1 MENNTIKEELQPSL
15 PIKILSIAGGILSSL
30 AFIGFLFIAG
40 LYNSDIGLFI
50 FGIVLIIAGI
60 WIDNQFNKIFLDTI
74 SVSLYLIGYFLI
86 GLGLVQLEQNESAIS
101 LIFIVLASVCLFIN
115 KNVLISLLSV
125 LIIHGSILVLILSND
140 IYELLQLYIPALSI
154 TTLYLFLKEASF
166 KTIRLKFSSL
176 YAPVRSGFMLSFLS
190 ALFILGKKG
199 IFPIPA
205 HLNWVSSLV
214 IIGCIL
220 YLLSRIS
227 KQINK
232 QGTQFHYG
240 YFILVFLLL
249 LPTIYSPAISGC
261 LLILLLGFMVNYKT
275 GFVLGII
282 GLLYYISQY
291 YYDLNFNL
299 LTKSILMMASG
310 IMFLLAYFFI
320 NKQVLSDEKI

>member
-1 MENNTIKEELQPSL
+1 MVQV
-15 PIKILSIAGGILSSL
+15 KILSIAGGILSSL

-50 FGIVLIIAGI
+50 LGIVLLIAGI
-60 WIDNQFNKIFLDTI
+60 WIDNQFKKIFLDTI
-74 SVSLYLIGYFLI
+74 SVSLYLISYLLI
-86 GLGLVQLEQNESAIS
+86 GLGLGQLKQNESIIY
-101 LIFIVLASVCLFIN
+101 LLFILLATVCLFIN
-115 KNVLISLLSV
+115 KNTVISLLSV
-125 LIIHGSILVLILSND
+125 LIIHGSILALLLSND
-140 IYELLQLYIPALSI
+140 AYELLHLYIPALSI
-154 TTLYLFLKEASF
+154 AAIYLFLNEVRF
-166 KTIRLKFSSL
+166 KQIGVKFSNL
-176 YAPVRSGFMLSFLS
+176 YAPVRSGMVLSFLS
-190 ALFILGKKG
+190 ALFFLGKKG
-199 IFPIPA
+199 IFPIST

-220 YLLSRIS
+220 YLLSRLS

-232 QGTQFHYG
+232 QGRQFHYG
-240 YFILVFLLL
+240 YFILVFFLL
-249 LPTIYSPAISGC
+249 LPSIFSPAISGS

-310 IMFLLAYFFI
+310 IMLLLAYFFI

>member
-1 MENNTIKEELQPSL
+1 MENNTTNTELQPSL

-60 WIDNQFNKIFLDTI
+60 WIDNQFKKIFLDTI

-86 GLGLVQLEQNESAIS
+86 GLGLGQLEQNESTIS
-101 LIFIVLASVCLFIN
+101 LLFIVLATVCLFIN
-115 KNVLISLLSV
+115 KNALISLLSV
-125 LIIHGSILVLILSND
+125 LIIHGSILVLILYND
-140 IYELLQLYIPALSI
+140 VYDLLQLYILVLSI
-154 TTLYLFLKEASF
+154 ATIYIFINEVRF
-166 KTIRLKFSSL
+166 KQIGLKFSNL
-176 YAPVRSGFMLSFLS
+176 YAPIRSGLVLTFLS
-190 ALFILGKKG
+190 ALFFLGKKG

-205 HLNWVSSLV
+205 HLNWISSLV

-220 YLLSRIS
+220 YLLSRLS

-232 QGTQFHYG
+232 QGRQFHYG
-240 YFILVFLLL
+240 FFILVFLLL
-249 LPTIYSPAISGC
+249 LPTIFSPAISGS

-282 GLLYYISQY
+282 GLVYYISQY
-291 YYDLNFNL
+291 YYDLNFSL

-310 IMFLLAYFFI
+310 IMFLLAYFFL